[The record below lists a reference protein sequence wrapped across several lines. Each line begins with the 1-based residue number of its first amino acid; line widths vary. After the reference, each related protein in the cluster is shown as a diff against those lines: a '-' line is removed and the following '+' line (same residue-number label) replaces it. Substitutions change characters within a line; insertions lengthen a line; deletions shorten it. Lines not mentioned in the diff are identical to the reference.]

1 MATRLAWRVVGLAGS
16 AALAALVC
24 LASGTWAA
32 DEPAKATQEL
42 KNSKEI
48 NATTGVVTAKLIHDA
63 PPEDPLSPLWDQA
76 PEVEFLTSP
85 QVHWDPRIFNVTVKA
100 IKVRALQ
107 NGKQIAIRLEYA
119 DPIENPGDA
128 VAVEF
133 PVGDKHA
140 HFAHAQKMAQVDSGE
155 VNIWYKKASDDRPT
169 DMNAHGFK
177 TLKAQDQDQQNITGK
192 SIWKDGVWR
201 VTMVRPLDDSG
212 ADDVQFKP
220 GKFIQ
225 IAFAAWDEANREHGA
240 QKAVTSWWWFFVE
253 PPPNRMI
260 FVYVGVVIV
269 GVVIVE
275 AAIVRRI
282 RRKR

>member
-1 MATRLAWRVVGLAGS
+1 MGRTWCVAGLAGC
-16 AALAALVC
+16 AALAVVC
-24 LASGTWAA
+24 WLGVSAA
-32 DEPAKATQEL
+32 DEPAKTTPEL
-42 KNSKEI
+42 QNSKEVE
-48 NATTGVVTAKLIHDA
+48 ATTGVVTAKLIHEA

-76 PEVEFLTSP
+76 PEVEFLMSP

-107 NGKQIAIRLEYA
+107 NGQQIAIRLEYA
-119 DPIENPGDA
+119 DPIQNPGDA

-133 PVGDKHA
+133 PVGDKKA
-140 HFAHAQKMAQVDSGE
+140 HFAHAQEMAQVESGE
-155 VNIWYKKASDDRPT
+155 VNIWYKKASNDQPT

-177 TLKAQDQDQQNITGK
+177 TLKAQDQAQQNVTGK
-192 SIWKDGVWR
+192 SVWKDGVWR
-201 VTMVRPLDDSG
+201 VTMVRSLDDSG
-212 ADDVQFKP
+212 VDDVQFKP
-220 GKFIQ
+220 GKFNQ
-225 IAFAAWDEANREHGA
+225 IAFAAWDEANREQGA

-260 FVYVGVVIV
+260 LVYVGLVIV

-275 AAIVRRI
+275 AAVVRRI